1 MKPSL
6 TYKEPAGLS
15 QHIASPRVK
24 ESDRADGPGDDAWG
38 GRDPAHISSI
48 WIGSCTMKTFLPLPW
63 WRGERLSWCVWCA
76 RRRHLI
82 SQVREVLSSVG
93 DSEMIGKVEKEESR
107 KQRSYSLMEV
117 YFIRLIRNMCFP
129 QTGKPSW
136 KTSSH
141 KGFGWKQAPP
151 GTRWG
156 GGGSGRRPCSWLGS
170 WQGTWEESA
179 TGRPFSCG
187 RFPGEVPFQEL
198 KILNNVQNFEKS
210 KRLWTILSGNST
222 ALKETRWLATTNP
235 DPGKT

>member
-15 QHIASPRVK
+15 RQIASPRVK

-63 WRGERLSWCVWCA
+63 WRGERLSRCVWCA

-82 SQVREVLSSVG
+82 SQVWEVLLSVG
-93 DSEMIGKVEKEESR
+93 GSEMIGKVEKEESR

-156 GGGSGRRPCSWLGS
+156 GGGSREEAVQLVGELAGDVGGKRNRQAVLL
-170 WQGTWEESA
+170 WQVPRSG
-179 TGRPFSCG
+179 P
-187 RFPGEVPFQEL
+187 FPGI
-198 KILNNVQNFEKS
+198 KNS
-210 KRLWTILSGNST
+210 K
-222 ALKETRWLATTNP
+222 
-235 DPGKT
+235 